1 MGMARDAPDHPYV
14 AVLGGAKVSDKIEVI
29 ESLLPKVDAL
39 LVGGGMA
46 YTFLRAEGLLTGKS
60 LVEEDKVELARRLLE
75 KAGPKLRL
83 PMDHVVAAAF
93 KEDAERHKYYVASG
107 APVTFRQK
115 RDKVDEYVEGF
126 AERAEF
132 DDRND
137 VLKLFNRAKVKSNQN
152 EITGD
157 FISYD
162 MKRELAEVSGAP
174 PGTTPPADK
183 RVKVII
189 LPPKKAP
196 GEGEKA
202 GKAEKPAAP
211 LTLKP
216 DAGSQ

>member
-1 MGMARDAPDHPYV
+1 MRALAALIAVAALAPGALPALAEKADREKEIVVGADRLLADDANRTSTFEGNV
-14 AVLGGAKVSDKIEVI
+14 VVTQGTMRMTAAKVTV
-29 ESLLPKVDAL
+29 
-39 LVGGGMA
+39 
-46 YTFLRAEGLLTGKS
+46 
-60 LVEEDKVELARRLLE
+60 
-75 KAGPKLRL
+75 
-83 PMDHVVAAAF
+83 
-93 KEDAERHKYYVASG
+93 KEDADRHKYYVADG

-115 RDKVDEYVEGF
+115 RDKVDEWVEGF

-137 VLKLFNRAKVKSNQN
+137 VLKLFSRARVKSNQN

-162 MKRELAEVSGAP
+162 MRRELAEVSGAP
-174 PGTTPPADK
+174 PGKTPPPNTG

-196 GEGEKA
+196 EGEK
-202 GKAEKPAAP
+202 GEKADKAAPP

-216 DAGSQ
+216 DAGTQ